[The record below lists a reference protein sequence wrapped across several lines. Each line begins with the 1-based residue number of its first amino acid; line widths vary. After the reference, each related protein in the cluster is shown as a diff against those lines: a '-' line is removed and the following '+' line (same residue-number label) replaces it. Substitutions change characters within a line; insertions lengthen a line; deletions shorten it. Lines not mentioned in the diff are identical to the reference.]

1 MVAIK
6 GSVSSIW
13 NKGVQLNTVC
23 GVVLGNETT
32 FFLLSHFGEKP
43 RATACYNMRTT
54 PLYNTLTNDMH
65 FYIVNTFQKVPLEDF
80 AQLYVYLKAAFIQ
93 KVVMEGDKVLQLQFL
108 NKFYAFEFTNL
119 SPLIFFLLPLF

>member
-43 RATACYNMRTT
+43 RATACYHMRTT

-65 FYIVNTFQKVPLEDF
+65 FYIVNTFQKVPLGDF
-80 AQLYVYLKAAFIQ
+80 AQLYVYLKAAFS
-93 KVVMEGDKVLQLQFL
+93 KGR
-108 NKFYAFEFTNL
+108 NARR
-119 SPLIFFLLPLF
+119 

>member
-93 KVVMEGDKVLQLQFL
+93 KVVMQGDKVLQLKFL
-108 NKFYAFEFTNL
+108 KKFYAFEFPNL
-119 SPLIFFLLPLF
+119 SALIFFLLPLF